1 MALRDLKPKPRAV
14 QIGDATV
21 YVRSLTLGELEQV
34 FAVEK
39 SGDNIAALK
48 LRLSLGLVEE
58 NGTQAVQGVDDPA
71 LLAIPLDA
79 TAQIG
84 EAILKA
90 SNPGSPDAIAKNS
103 ETTSEQSS

>member
-1 MALRDLKPKPRAV
+1 MALHDLRSRPRAV
-14 QIGDATV
+14 PIGDATV
-21 YVRSLTLGELEQV
+21 YVRSLTIGELEQV
-34 FAVEK
+34 VAIEK

-58 NGTQAVQGVDDPA
+58 DGAQAVEGADDPA

-79 TAQIG
+79 AAQIG

-90 SNPGSPDAIAKNS
+90 SNPGDPDAIAKNS